1 MQLPTAGRKPLFP
14 LSSVSLPAP
23 EKTFLPSPVH
33 AASTNR
39 MPTSKVSTSKTSS
52 DKSSNKP
59 SFCVS
64 TKASQQQVVREQS
77 AEQLAGQ
84 VTAQAPEDGLFA
96 APKVTLPVTLGSLE
110 LSFSREPS
118 AATSDLPNN
127 APKPLPTE
135 PCNHKDAAQA
145 VGISQALLA
154 CYVSIY
160 RSLGGRLEYSADNL
174 RSNKYALK
182 PRYSPALMA
191 GFRNVRTQVRAGA
204 DIRSAMTV
212 VMIQQASGQDPIK
225 MMTAKASTKAAT
237 KRKRNTAKLE
247 TLASVNDSLSKE
259 VAALQAKLDGLEPS

>member
-1 MQLPTAGRKPLFP
+1 MSTKSQQDSQLAPAQLPSVQA
-14 LSSVSLPAP
+14 LSDQI
-23 EKTFLPSPVH
+23 
-33 AASTNR
+33 
-39 MPTSKVSTSKTSS
+39 STSETTL
-52 DKSSNKP
+52 D
-59 SFCVS
+59 
-64 TKASQQQVVREQS
+64 EMM
-77 AEQLAGQ
+77 
-84 VTAQAPEDGLFA
+84 FA

-110 LSFSREPS
+110 LTFAREEI
-118 AATSDLPNN
+118 AASKSTVDE
-127 APKPLPTE
+127 PKPLPTE
-135 PCNHKDAAQA
+135 PCNHKDAAEA

-160 RSLGGRLEYSADNL
+160 RSLGGRLEYSTDNL

-182 PRYSPALMA
+182 PRYSPALIA
-191 GFRNVRTQVRAGA
+191 GFRNVRTQVRSGA

-247 TLASVNDSLSKE
+247 TLVSVNDSLSKE